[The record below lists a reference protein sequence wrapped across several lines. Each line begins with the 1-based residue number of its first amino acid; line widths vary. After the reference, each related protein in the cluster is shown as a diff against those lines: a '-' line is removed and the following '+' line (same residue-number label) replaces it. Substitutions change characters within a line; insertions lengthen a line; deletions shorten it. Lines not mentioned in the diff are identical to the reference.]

1 MLDHPPFAVPGRQG
15 GCEEGRESGII
26 EIAREARKRTSSWKI
41 IPLALAIPNMREL
54 SEAAAALV
62 AGFLGGYCVAG
73 GSSSVGVT
81 CALIAL
87 VYRAR
92 VYIQVCARANPHPK
106 ERDPVLGVC
115 A

>member
-1 MLDHPPFAVPGRQG
+1 MGTCGEGGEQQSSRLCGKLAVIDSSDSPWT
-15 GCEEGRESGII
+15 II
-26 EIAREARKRTSSWKI
+26 IH
-41 IPLALAIPNMREL
+41 LAFAIPTMREL

-62 AGFLGGYCVAG
+62 AGFLGGYYVAG

-106 ERDPVLGVC
+106 ERDPLPGVC

>member
-1 MLDHPPFAVPGRQG
+1 MSWITHPLLCPAAKGEGEGGEQQSSRLCGKLAVISFRFLH
-15 GCEEGRESGII
+15 
-26 EIAREARKRTSSWKI
+26 
-41 IPLALAIPNMREL
+41 LAFAIPTMREL

-62 AGFLGGYCVAG
+62 AGFLGGYYVAG

-106 ERDPVLGVC
+106 ERDPLPGVC

>member
-1 MLDHPPFAVPGRQG
+1 MEETKQESPSAAGRLCG
-15 GCEEGRESGII
+15 KLESW
-26 EIAREARKRTSSWKI
+26 SSP

>member
-1 MLDHPPFAVPGRQG
+1 LLCPPAKG
-15 GCEEGRESGII
+15 GCGGDKARISLREIV
-26 EIAREARKRTSSWKI
+26 REARNWS
-41 IPLALAIPNMREL
+41 LALAIPNMREL

>member
-1 MLDHPPFAVPGRQG
+1 MLSPAGKQCSWIV
-15 GCEEGRESGII
+15 
-26 EIAREARKRTSSWKI
+26 REARLQLTNSSA
-41 IPLALAIPNMREL
+41 PTGSLPPALAIPTMREL
-54 SEAAAALV
+54 SEAAAALM
-62 AGFLGGYCVAG
+62 AGFLGGYYVSS

-106 ERDPVLGVC
+106 ERDSGLGVC

>member
-1 MLDHPPFAVPGRQG
+1 MG
-15 GCEEGRESGII
+15 ESLRLCGKL
-26 EIAREARKRTSSWKI
+26 ESWSSP

-62 AGFLGGYCVAG
+62 AGFLGGYYVAG
-73 GSSSVGVT
+73 GSSGVGVT